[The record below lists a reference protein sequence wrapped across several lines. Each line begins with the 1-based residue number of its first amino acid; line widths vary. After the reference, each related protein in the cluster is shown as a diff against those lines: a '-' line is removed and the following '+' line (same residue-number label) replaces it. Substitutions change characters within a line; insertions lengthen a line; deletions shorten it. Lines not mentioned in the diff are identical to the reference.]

1 MNIFNAL
8 RTLSGY
14 PLSTDTYTMAIMV
27 AGLNADEEATT
38 EVMNSKAFR
47 HATAIVYRTLSEAPN
62 VSQGGVSYTFSED
75 DRKRLANRAAQILI
89 LNSLGKDAA
98 DELGVN
104 FGYQGEDL

>member
-75 DRKRLANRAAQILI
+75 DRKRLANRAAQIL
-89 LNSLGKDAA
+89 NSLGKDAA

>member
-1 MNIFNAL
+1 MTIFNAL

-27 AGLNADEEATT
+27 AGLNANEEATT

-47 HATAIVYRTLSEAPN
+47 YATANVYRALSEAPN

-75 DRKRLANRAAQILI
+75 DRKRLVNRAAHI